1 MLSRRN
7 KRRKSKKKPINA
19 APLLRMPQ
27 IKWMILLNI
36 CALLGVSGL
45 AYTGVL
51 WVLAQP
57 VESVRVEG
65 TFERVSA
72 VQVEAALSPYLE
84 QGFLSLDLADVQ
96 AAVTALPWVAH
107 ASVRRSWPAALSV
120 TLVEQRAAARWGK
133 DGLLNVY
140 GELFVANASHIPAEL
155 PLLDGPPGT
164 ELRVAQHYFDLDAQL
179 QQRGLSAAALELDAR
194 GSWELTLSNGIVVRL
209 GTENIDARAARFF
222 TALDRVLQPLAEQI
236 NYVDMRYTNGFAVGW
251 KAEANVA
258 TSGAE
263 VTAPNA

>member
-7 KRRKSKKKPINA
+7 KRRKPKNSAKKA
-19 APLLRMPQ
+19 APLLRLPQ

-36 CALLGVSGL
+36 CALLGISGL

-51 WVLAQP
+51 WVLEQP
-57 VESVRVEG
+57 VQSVRVEG

-72 VQVEAALSPYLE
+72 VQVEATLSPYLD

-107 ASVRRSWPAALSV
+107 ASVRRSWPATLNV
-120 TLVEQRAAARWGK
+120 TLLEQSAAARWGK

-140 GELFVANASHIPAEL
+140 GELFVEKASHVPAEL
-155 PLLDGPPGT
+155 PRLNGPAGT
-164 ELRVAQHYFDLDAQL
+164 ELQVAQQFFDLDAQL
-179 QQRGLSAAALELDAR
+179 QQRGLSAVALTLDAR
-194 GSWELTLSNGIVVRL
+194 GSWRLSLSNGVIVRL
-209 GTENIDARAARFF
+209 GTVNIDRRAARFF
-222 TALDRVLQPLAEQI
+222 AALDRVLAPLAERI

-251 KAEANVA
+251 KATGSAAAVP
-258 TSGAE
+258 AE
-263 VTAPNA
+263 SVEPNA